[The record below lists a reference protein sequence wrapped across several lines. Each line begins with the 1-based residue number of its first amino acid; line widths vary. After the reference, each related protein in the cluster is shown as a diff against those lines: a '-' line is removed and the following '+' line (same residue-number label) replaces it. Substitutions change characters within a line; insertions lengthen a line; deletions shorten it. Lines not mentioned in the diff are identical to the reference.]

1 MNATETTWEAVEY
14 RTGDTP
20 GTVQM
25 AEFSTEAGE
34 YSAMVVESVKR
45 PGAWMLSMTGL
56 GIQYFDSEDA
66 AKNAAQQYISTL

>member
-1 MNATETTWEAVEY
+1 MNTTEITWEAVEY
-14 RTGDTP
+14 RTGDNP

-25 AEFSTEAGE
+25 TEFSTEARE

-45 PGAWMLSMTGL
+45 PGAWMLSMTDL

-66 AKNAAQQYISTL
+66 AKDAAAQFISTL